1 MRMEDESY
9 PINHLFLYLRDV
21 APLQAKK
28 EWELWSLYRNMQ
40 GNLQLTL
47 QLWIAYMDLNPL
59 LDSGFL
65 QYSPN
70 RVASQK

>member
-1 MRMEDESY
+1 MRMEDKSY
-9 PINHLFLYLRDV
+9 PTNHLFLYLRDV

-28 EWELWSLYRNMQ
+28 EWELGSLYRNMQ

-65 QYSPN
+65 
-70 RVASQK
+70 